1 MMIIVKETINIE
13 LPIGNLNVMQI
24 ATILNNYMVNHI
36 LVTYDS
42 IANKFTFTRKHQPST
57 NDFTTTS
64 RGISC
69 CNFIGFDNETDI
81 EITYEGVKS
90 TNKINV
96 ITLKANDIKVQ
107 GDINMINSTIDNFH
121 LVNFNQMIF
130 YFIKL

>member
-1 MMIIVKETINIE
+1 VKETKNIE

-24 ATILNNYMVNHI
+24 ATILNNYMVNHV

-42 IANKFTFTRKHQPST
+42 MANKFTFTRKHQPST
-57 NDFTTTS
+57 NDFTTAL

-69 CNFIGFDNETDI
+69 CNFIGFVDI
-81 EITYEGVKS
+81 DITYEGVKS

-96 ITLKANDIKVQ
+96 ITLKANNIKVQ
-107 GDINMINSTIDNFH
+107 GDINMIKCTIDNFH

-130 YFIKL
+130 YFIKV